1 MQGGKVMDRL
11 AELAVELNVILAQL
25 HEEAS
30 RRDLRQLNPP
40 LAWLDEANG
49 WLKHELARLYAID
62 RDPVPFTYIPVDLR
76 R

>member
-1 MQGGKVMDRL
+1 MDRL
-11 AELAVELNVILAQL
+11 TELAAELNTILTEL
-25 HEEAS
+25 HEEAAK
-30 RRDLRQLNPP
+30 RNLRQFNAP

-49 WLKHELARLYAID
+49 WLKYELVRLYSPD

>member
-1 MQGGKVMDRL
+1 MDRL
-11 AELAVELNVILAQL
+11 AELAAELNSILTQL

-30 RRDLRQLNPP
+30 RRDVKQLNPP

-49 WLKHELARLYAID
+49 WLKYELVRLYALE

>member
-1 MQGGKVMDRL
+1 MDRL
-11 AELAVELNVILAQL
+11 AELATELNTILTQL
-25 HEEAS
+25 HEEAAQ
-30 RRDLRQLNPP
+30 RNLCRLNPP

-49 WLKHELARLYAID
+49 WLKYELVRLYSPD

>member
-1 MQGGKVMDRL
+1 MMDRL
-11 AELAVELNVILAQL
+11 AELATDLGNVLAEL
-25 HEEAS
+25 HEEAAH
-30 RRDLRQLNPP
+30 RGFRQLNVP

-49 WLKHELARLYAID
+49 WLKYELVRLYSVE